1 VKDFYFLGI
10 GGTAMGSVAGAFAA
24 LGHRVSGSD
33 SGVYP
38 PMSDF
43 LASRGIQYF
52 NGYREENI
60 RQARPELMVVG
71 NAISRGNP
79 ELELA
84 LEEKIS
90 LISLS
95 ELVRHELIKKNTSIV
110 VSGTH
115 GKTTTTSILT
125 WILDFA
131 KLEPGFLIG
140 GIHAN
145 FGLGCR
151 PSGKENGVFVTE
163 GDEYDS
169 AFFDKRSKFLHYRP
183 DIAVINNIEF
193 DHADIFKSIA
203 DIELSFARF
212 VNLIPRNG
220 ALLYASNSAL
230 AEKLAKKSFA
240 NAESFGIEAQADW
253 QAVEI
258 DYQPDCT
265 EFSVLKNQTLLGRL
279 RSPLFGEHNVRNGLA
294 SVAAA
299 SHAGVH
305 FEQIQAGLS
314 AFQSPK
320 RRLEILLENE
330 NITLIDDF
338 AHHPTAIRETL
349 KAVRQRFSQKRLLA
363 CFEPRSNTTT
373 RNFFQIELSE
383 CFEEAD
389 VVVLGPVNRPE
400 RYKPEERLNT
410 TAIAE
415 ALERR
420 GKMAYAASES
430 ASENYVDGILG
441 FLKKVH
447 RKGDVL
453 VILSNGSF
461 GGLHGRAKALF
472 S

>member
-1 VKDFYFLGI
+1 MKELYFLGI
-10 GGTAMGSVAGAFAA
+10 GGTAMGSVAGALAA
-24 LGHRVSGSD
+24 LGRQVTGSD

-52 NGYREENI
+52 NGYSEENI
-60 RQARPELMVVG
+60 RQSKPDLIIVG

-84 LEEKIS
+84 LEEKID
-90 LISLS
+90 LISLP
-95 ELVRHELIKKNTSIV
+95 EFVGHELIKKNTSIV

-115 GKTTTTSILT
+115 GKTTTTSILA
-125 WILDFA
+125 WLLDFA
-131 KLEPGFLIG
+131 KLESGFLIG

-151 PSGKENGVFVTE
+151 PSGRENGVFVTE

-193 DHADIFKSIA
+193 DHADIFASLA

-220 ALLYASNSAL
+220 ALLYASNSL
-230 AEKLAKKSFA
+230 RAEKLSKKCFAKT
-240 NAESFGIEAQADW
+240 ESFGLEAHANW

-258 DYQPDCT
+258 DYRSDVT
-265 EFSVLKNQTLLGRL
+265 EFSILKNQTLLGKL
-279 RSPLFGEHNVRNGLA
+279 RSPLFGEHNVRNVLA
-294 SVAAA
+294 ATAAA
-299 SHAGVH
+299 MHAGVR
-305 FEQIQAGLS
+305 FEQIQAGLL

-320 RRLEILLENE
+320 RRLEILLQNDRA
-330 NITLIDDF
+330 TLIDDF

-349 KAVRQRFSQKRLLA
+349 KAVGQRFPGRRIVA

-373 RNFFQIELSE
+373 RNFFQKELSE
-383 CFEEAD
+383 CFEHAD
-389 VVVLGPVNRPE
+389 VVIFGPVNRPE
-400 RYKPEERLNT
+400 RYALEERLDT
-410 TAIAE
+410 AAIVKSLEAEGKIAYAIAVPPP
-415 ALERR
+415 
-420 GKMAYAASES
+420 
-430 ASENYVDGILG
+430 ENYVKDILA
-441 FLKKVH
+441 FLKNVFQT
-447 RKGDVL
+447 GDVI
-453 VILSNGSF
+453 VVLSNGGF
-461 GGLHGRAKALF
+461 GGLHTQLKAFF